1 MSAIVPLTWATP
13 AASESYTAAPVL
25 GRTLGVFAGAQNH
38 LTGIHVPGFC
48 PALAYQDPPEATTAD
63 DIGYIEGPAQHHES
77 VRLPYY
83 IPAGVTLLGVHVT
96 VLSYGSGDVTPPP
109 VVAVSL
115 YNTIGHVIDVGWTAT
130 RPQVGGSE
138 FRAGYVNIWLQAIS
152 VWALRPTLIPVLPV
166 APANVLVP
174 RTSPTYLGTAGK
186 DDGMSVVHVDCEYAR
201 VVSVYVLPVPSPTL
215 P

>member
-1 MSAIVPLTWATP
+1 MSAIVPLTWAVP
-13 AASESYTAAPVL
+13 AASESYTASPVL
-25 GRTLGVFAGAQNH
+25 GRTLGVLAGAQNH

-48 PALAYQDPPEATTAD
+48 PALAYQDPPESTTAD

-96 VLSYGSGDVTPPP
+96 VLSYGSGNVTPPP

-115 YNTIGHVIDVGWTAT
+115 YDATGGSIDVGWTAT

-138 FRAGYVNIWLQAIS
+138 FRGPFVDSMGNALS

-166 APANVLVP
+166 APADVSVL
-174 RTSPTYLGTAGK
+174 RTSPTYLGTDGK